1 MAAVRC
7 MYSCTSV
14 TLRLAAVHVLYN
26 YVEVIQVCIIYIP
39 LSVRQRLFFKGLATI
54 TNSIFR
60 KHKQVL
66 LILSIKFKKKSKRI
80 YRNAIHKNTLDAF
93 FKKMQ
98 FKMTNIACGKNEPTT
113 N

>member
-1 MAAVRC
+1 M
-7 MYSCTSV
+7 
-14 TLRLAAVHVLYN
+14 HVLMHFRYF
-26 YVEVIQVCIIYIP
+26 EACGSSACIILRRSYTGMYNIHTFERA
-39 LSVRQRLFFKGLATI
+39 SEAFFKGLATI

-93 FKKMQ
+93 FKKCNS
-98 FKMTNIACGKNEPTT
+98 K
-113 N
+113 